1 VDDASREAEPDAGR
15 AEHAPPER
23 HAAAE
28 APASARFG
36 WSALM
41 VAAVLAIATI
51 AAVASRGLMGGF
63 GLGAAGAV
71 TVVAATLATGLA
83 LLPMAAII
91 ELPRAMW
98 GHWVPERRHRAGRC
112 PACGYGGSG
121 GRCPECGAAFER
133 PPSYAADWATLRRVA
148 WTVVP
153 ASLAAAALGLV
164 ISVADERAFLRE
176 VDAERR
182 RDPALR
188 TWSRPRAW
196 PAGFAEL
203 RWDAGRGCSGPP
215 PFDAPKEAL
224 RPRA

>member
-15 AEHAPPER
+15 AAHAPPER
-23 HAAAE
+23 HATAE
-28 APASARFG
+28 APASVRFG

-51 AAVASRGLMGGF
+51 AAVASRGLVGGV

-133 PPSYAADWATLRRVA
+133 PPSYAADWSTLRRVA

-164 ISVADERAFLRE
+164 ISVTDERAFERE

-182 RDPALR
+182 RDPSLR

>member
-1 VDDASREAEPDAGR
+1 MDHASREA
-15 AEHAPPER
+15 
-23 HAAAE
+23 
-28 APASARFG
+28 PASIRIG
-36 WSALM
+36 WSAAM
-41 VAAVLAIATI
+41 VAAVLAVATV
-51 AAVASRGLMGGF
+51 AAIASRGLVGGF
-63 GLGAAGAV
+63 GLDAAGAV
-71 TVVAATLATGLA
+71 TVIAATLATGLA

-112 PACGYGGSG
+112 PACGYGGAG

-148 WTVVP
+148 WTVAP

-164 ISVADERAFLRE
+164 IAVTDERAFVRE
-176 VDAERR
+176 AEAERR
-182 RDPALR
+182 RDPELR
-188 TWSRPRAW
+188 AWSRPRAW

-203 RWDAGRGCSGPP
+203 RWEAGRGFSGPP
-215 PFDAPKEAL
+215 PFEAPKEAL

>member
-1 VDDASREAEPDAGR
+1 
-15 AEHAPPER
+15 
-23 HAAAE
+23 
-28 APASARFG
+28 
-36 WSALM
+36 M

-51 AAVASRGLMGGF
+51 AAVASRGLVGGF

-164 ISVADERAFLRE
+164 ISVTDERAFERE

-182 RDPALR
+182 RDPSLR